1 MKRVII
7 GLCAAVLLPTMPALA
22 TKWECGE
29 RSNLPLEGK
38 SYCAAGD
45 FRQSAINLDKVLD
58 TLIAKHRQRFGS
70 ADALLQAQQSFE
82 SYRAHH
88 CNAENKRV
96 EHEPYH
102 RMMVAQC
109 KTRLTNLRIAEIEQM
124 HDKHR

>member
-1 MKRVII
+1 MI
-7 GLCAAVLLPTMPALA
+7 GLCAAALLQATPAQA

-45 FRQSAINLDKVLD
+45 FRQTDINLDKLLD
-58 TLIAKHRQRFGS
+58 GLVAKHEQRFGS
-70 ADALLQAQQSFE
+70 ADALLRAQQAFE
-82 SYRAHH
+82 SYRDHH
-88 CNAENKRV
+88 CAAENKRV

-109 KTRLTNLRIAEIEQM
+109 KTRLTNLRIDEINRM
-124 HDKHR
+124 HASHR